1 MFVKDKEFYKT
12 VARLVIPITLQN
24 VMSLLLNMMDTV
36 MLGQMSDRSEEAI
49 SAANLA
55 NQPFFVFT
63 LFLFGM
69 ISGATVLISQYWGKN
84 DRKSIN
90 AVCGIAMTA
99 ALTIGVIFTAVCIIF
114 TLPVMGLFTDSPSV
128 IRIGASYLRIVAISY
143 IPAAITSLLCGI
155 MKAVEHVKII
165 LFTNSMAI
173 VINIILN
180 YILIFGKFGAPA
192 FGVQGAAIATLISRL
207 IELTMVLIFVFGIEK
222 QLRLRIGDMMKITKP
237 LVQDFIRYSSPVI
250 FNETVWGLGITF
262 HAAIIGHLGE
272 EAYAAYTITNV
283 IERVGQLAAM
293 GFANAAAIII
303 GKELG
308 AGHNSKVYGYAKTLM
323 IMSTGLGLITSA
335 VVWIIH
341 MPVSQFFNVA
351 DSTRAMT
358 HSIIFFYIFFNVC
371 KYFNCLNIV
380 GILRGGGDTVAAM
393 LCDFLPMWFYCIP
406 LGFIAAF
413 YFKLP
418 VQYVYAVLVCDE
430 ALKIPFGFARFKSKK
445 WIKNITR

>member
-1 MFVKDKEFYKT
+1 MFVKDREFYKT
-12 VARLVIPITLQN
+12 VRRLVIPITLQN

-36 MLGQMSDRSEEAI
+36 MLGQLSERSEEAI

-69 ISGATVLISQYWGKN
+69 ISGATVLISQYWGKQ
-84 DRKSIN
+84 DRRSIN
-90 AVCGIAMTA
+90 TVCGIAMIG
-99 ALTIGVIFTAVCIIF
+99 ALSIGSIF
-114 TLPVMGLFTDSPSV
+114 TLICAIFTKPVMSLFTDTPSV
-128 IRIGASYLRIVAISY
+128 IEIGASYLRIVVISY

-155 MKAVEHVKII
+155 MKSVEHAKIV
-165 LFTNSMAI
+165 LLTNSMAI
-173 VINIILN
+173 LINILLN
-180 YILIFGKFGAPA
+180 YIFIFGKFGAPA
-192 FGVQGAAIATLISRL
+192 MGVQGAALATLIARM
-207 IELTMVLIFVFGIEK
+207 IELTLVVIYVFGVEK
-222 QLRLRIGDMMKITKP
+222 QLKLRIPDMLKITKP
-237 LVQDFIRYSSPVI
+237 MVHDFIKYSSPVI

-303 GKELG
+303 GKEIG
-308 AGHNSKVYGYAKTLM
+308 AGHSDKVYGYAKTLM
-323 IMSTGLGLITSA
+323 ILSTSLGVAASV
-335 VVWIIH
+335 VVWFIH
-341 MPVSQFFNVA
+341 MPISHFFNVA
-351 DSTRAMT
+351 DTTRAMT
-358 HSIIFFYIFFNVC
+358 HGIILFYIFFNVC

-393 LCDFLPMWFYCIP
+393 LCDFLPMWFVCIP
-406 LGFIAAF
+406 LGFVVAF

-418 VQYVYAVLVCDE
+418 VQFVYAVLVCDE